1 MKNYTFL
8 SILILFISC
17 NINTVYNN
25 RESDLKDAEEVANE
39 LFNYLES
46 GNYKDAI
53 ELFGDKFFEHSSESE
68 LNALFDSIK
77 TLGELRNRKLIE
89 WKTFVVEGTN
99 AKSEYYLRYNSVY
112 PNHQTDE
119 TLSLEK
125 ENDKIKI
132 YGFQVHSISFE

>member
-1 MKNYTFL
+1 MKNYIFFG
-8 SILILFISC
+8 ILILFISC
-17 NINTVYNN
+17 NFNTVYNN

-39 LFNYLES
+39 LFNNLES

-53 ELFGDKFFEHSSESE
+53 KLFGGKFFEHSSESE
-68 LNALFDSIK
+68 LTSLFDSIK

>member
-1 MKNYTFL
+1 MKNYIFFG
-8 SILILFISC
+8 ILILFISC
-17 NINTVYNN
+17 NFNTVYNN
-25 RESDLKDAEEVANE
+25 RESDLKDAEEVADE
-39 LFNYLES
+39 LFNNLES

-53 ELFGDKFFEHSSESE
+53 KLFSDKFFEHSSESE
-68 LNALFDSIK
+68 LSALFDSIK